1 MSGCAT
7 LPRPT
12 NTDAKVSSNLLSKV
26 ALMKSCLSIFA
37 LLAVYSSCVV
47 AGDTK
52 GIPLE
57 NDICS
62 DMNARTEADVIKKS
76 SNIVTR
82 KGNKLFVKL
91 QNGKTVTR
99 TDVPCKESDEALC
112 MSHEF
117 WDFSV
122 CDYLKDARYLL
133 LEKHSYEYSE
143 YELISI
149 VDGSSLL
156 IEGLPT
162 FSHDAKRFIVNV
174 NPIYNDFV
182 SRLEVWRID
191 DGKFIQE
198 LSYEPQ
204 GWPSVDTKWANDDNE
219 IAIREA
225 RCINDNSGHMRGY
238 ALGLIAKLNRKDS
251 SWKVIKSH

>member
-1 MSGCAT
+1 
-7 LPRPT
+7 
-12 NTDAKVSSNLLSKV
+12 
-26 ALMKSCLSIFA
+26 MKFWLSIFA
-37 LLAVYSSCVV
+37 LLAIYSSWVV
-47 AGDTK
+47 AGDMK

-62 DMNARTEADVIKKS
+62 DLNSRTEEDVIRKS

-91 QNGKTVTR
+91 QNGETITR
-99 TDVPCKESDEALC
+99 TDVPCKEADETSC
-112 MSHEF
+112 MSNKF
-117 WDFSV
+117 WNFSV
-122 CDYLKDARYLL
+122 YDYLKDARYLL
-133 LEKHSYEYSE
+133 VEKHSYESSE

-149 VDGSSLL
+149 ADGRSLL

-191 DGKFIQE
+191 DGKFIKE
-198 LSYEPQ
+198 LSYEPP
-204 GWPSVDTKWANDDNE
+204 GWPSVDTKWTNDDNE
-219 IAIREA
+219 IEIREA
-225 RCINDNSGHMRGY
+225 RCINDDSGHMRGY
-238 ALGLIAKLNRKDS
+238 ALDLIAKLNRKDS
-251 SWKVIKSH
+251 TWKITKSH

>member
-1 MSGCAT
+1 
-7 LPRPT
+7 
-12 NTDAKVSSNLLSKV
+12 
-26 ALMKSCLSIFA
+26 MKSWLSIFA
-37 LLAVYSSCVV
+37 LLAIYSSWVG
-47 AGDTK
+47 AEDMK
-52 GIPLE
+52 GLPLE

-62 DMNARTEADVIKKS
+62 DLNARTEKDILKKL
-76 SNIVTR
+76 SNVVAR
-82 KGNKLFVKL
+82 KGSKIFVKL
-91 QNGKTVTR
+91 ENGKTISR
-99 TDVPCKESDEALC
+99 ADVPCKEKDETLC
-112 MSHEF
+112 MSPKF
-117 WDFSV
+117 WSYSV
-122 CDYLKDARYLL
+122 YDYLKDARYLL
-133 LEKHSYEYSE
+133 VEKHSYENSE

-149 VDGSSLL
+149 ADGRSLL

-191 DGKFIQE
+191 DGKFTKE

-225 RCINDNSGHMRGY
+225 RCISDDSGHMRGY
-238 ALGLIAKLNRKDS
+238 ALDLVAKLNQKNS
-251 SWKVIKSH
+251 SWKVMKSH

>member
-1 MSGCAT
+1 
-7 LPRPT
+7 
-12 NTDAKVSSNLLSKV
+12 
-26 ALMKSCLSIFA
+26 MKSWLSIFA
-37 LLAVYSSCVV
+37 LLAIYSSWVV
-47 AGDTK
+47 AGDMK

-57 NDICS
+57 NDICNDS
-62 DMNARTEADVIKKS
+62 NARTEEDVIKKS
-76 SNIVTR
+76 SNIVAR
-82 KGNKLFVKL
+82 KGGQLFVKL
-91 QNGKTVTR
+91 QNGKTITR
-99 TDVPCKESDEALC
+99 TNVPCKEADETLC
-112 MSHEF
+112 MSNKF

-122 CDYLKDARYLL
+122 YDYLKDARYLL
-133 LEKHSYEYSE
+133 LEKHSYENSE

-149 VDGSSLL
+149 ADGRSLL

-191 DGKFIQE
+191 DGKFIKE
-198 LSYEPQ
+198 LSYEPK

-225 RCINDNSGHMRGY
+225 RCVNDDSGHTRGY
-238 ALGLIAKLNRKDS
+238 ALSLIAELSRKDS